1 MKLTTINQV
10 VQALYDKGVAEAKHD
25 ARGAL
30 EGKELYEHIYNE
42 KLDQYK
48 QIANEATIYLKTAL
62 ICEDRGIDKAMEYLE
77 GTHTADEYAE
87 YLTSVVDPKEG

>member
-1 MKLTTINQV
+1 MKLTTINQI
-10 VQALYDKGVAEAKHD
+10 VQAILDEGVAMGKAAAEGVEDSKKPRVYNDMLEKH
-25 ARGAL
+25 RRV
-30 EGKELYEHIYNE
+30 
-42 KLDQYK
+42 
-48 QIANEATIYLKTAL
+48 ANEATIYLKTAL